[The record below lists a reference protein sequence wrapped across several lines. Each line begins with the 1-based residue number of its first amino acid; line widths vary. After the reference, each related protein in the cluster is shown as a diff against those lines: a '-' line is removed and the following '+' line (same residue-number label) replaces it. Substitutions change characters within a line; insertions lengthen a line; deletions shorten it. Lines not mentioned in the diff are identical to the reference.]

1 MHSLL
6 YTMPSG
12 ISVTVKTS
20 LLLSQFLLLTGAWKR
35 WMTWPRLTLS
45 KRQGQDLGLLT
56 PSPVFFRRST
66 PILPTPNPSHGAA
79 SSQDRRV
86 MVPALCLVLD
96 PVTASTIVFPACIL
110 TPQLNV
116 NVVPWVFEDG
126 DWGLLQFC
134 LAASPNGL
142 SNTYQM
148 LSKYLVNS
156 TLLLAQRTFRL
167 WANSY
172 VRRRLY

>member
-79 SSQDRRV
+79 SSQDGRV

-110 TPQLNV
+110 TQLNV